1 MLIQRLLIKI
11 KKIIKIIFR
20 FSLFDQN
27 QIPSQ
32 IEQLCFIDDEFSSVQ
47 KRLLKRFNI
56 KGNVNFLKFI
66 VNAKNA
72 VPTLTLSE
80 LGITNNSNISVIQ
93 QSFTHIEISLKD
105 EEYSSD
111 KTTVIFK
118 TTQGSTSTMF
128 LPSNIS
134 IGLAIQKYL
143 IRVGK
148 KI

>member
-1 MLIQRLLIKI
+1 M
-11 KKIIKIIFR
+11 
-20 FSLFDQN
+20 
-27 QIPSQ
+27 
-32 IEQLCFIDDEFSSVQ
+32 
-47 KRLLKRFNI
+47 
-56 KGNVNFLKFI
+56 KFI

-128 LPSNIS
+128 LDSNIS

-148 KI
+148 KDLINNHENNFAFLYNAARYRPNDSITLKSLFKGNQGIIVVNDINGLIGAGKTFLNQK